1 MPDPSLSVRSQEE
14 ERKQRVEDR
23 KENEFGDFVIS
34 RASRSRTQQPA
45 QEQVQEQEEAA
56 ADEESEESD
65 EGGTAVLLGH
75 LLIRSE

>member
-45 QEQVQEQEEAA
+45 QEQVDAT
-56 ADEESEESD
+56 ADEESDESD
-65 EGGTAVLLGH
+65 EGGAAVLLGH

>member
-23 KENEFGDFVIS
+23 KENEFGDLVIS

-45 QEQVQEQEEAA
+45 QEQVDAT
-56 ADEESEESD
+56 ADEESDESD
-65 EGGTAVLLGH
+65 EGGAAVLLGH

>member
-45 QEQVQEQEEAA
+45 QEPVDAT

-65 EGGTAVLLGH
+65 EGGAAVLLGH

>member
-1 MPDPSLSVRSQEE
+1 MPDPSLSVRSQEQ
-14 ERKQRVEDR
+14 ERQERADQREN
-23 KENEFGDFVIS
+23 NEFGDLEI

-45 QEQVQEQEEAA
+45 QEPVDAT

-65 EGGTAVLLGH
+65 EGGAAVLLGH